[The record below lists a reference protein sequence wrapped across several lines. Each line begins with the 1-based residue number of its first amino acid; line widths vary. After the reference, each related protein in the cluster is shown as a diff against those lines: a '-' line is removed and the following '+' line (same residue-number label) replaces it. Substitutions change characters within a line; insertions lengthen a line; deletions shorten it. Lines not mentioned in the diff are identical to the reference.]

1 MHAVRKCGNGY
12 CQNLGLN
19 FDSFHVCPGNRQAIG
34 ERRER
39 GLDVAH
45 LNSLNTFCLL
55 ASLYAIASVDVL
67 NVFIGLNA
75 LYGFARLDSL
85 NVPSRPAFLH
95 TTTGLHA
102 VHALFARLN
111 TLYGFARLT
120 ALSAFAG
127 LNSL

>member
-1 MHAVRKCGNGY
+1 MSPKVQTSGSALALSLSHVFLATLKFFA
-12 CQNLGLN
+12 GL
-19 FDSFHVCPGNRQAIG
+19 HL
-34 ERRER
+34 
-39 GLDVAH
+39 LDVAH

-85 NVPSRPAFLH
+85 NVPARPAFLH
-95 TTTGLHA
+95 ATTGLHA

-111 TLYGFARLT
+111 ALYGFARLT